1 MKVVVTGGSGKLG
14 RWVVRELISGA
25 DGAKPHDVTVFDRAP
40 GPAAEGAR
48 YLAGDITDLGHV
60 FGALGGADAVNHL
73 AGIPTHSVAPN
84 EDTFRIN
91 AVGTFNV
98 HEAAW
103 RLGIGRVV
111 TMSSEAVLGWAPGA
125 MVREV
130 VPDYLPIDEDHPV
143 GAQDAYGLSKI
154 ACEAIARSYAA
165 KCDMTAIVLRPP
177 WIASPAEMLKVHRD
191 GGRPV
196 TEFGPC
202 HYIDARDLAV
212 ACRRAIERD
221 LGGYHV
227 LFVGAGES
235 CVAEPLADLYPRLMP
250 AIGDKAA
257 VLTGTTAWVTI
268 ARAREILD
276 WSPRR
281 SWRRAADV
289 EELPSQPPSAPE

>member
-14 RWVVRELISGA
+14 RWVVRELVSPEDDA
-25 DGAKPHDVTVFDRAP
+25 EAHDVTVFDRAP
-40 GPAAEGAR
+40 GPPSDGAR
-48 YLAGDITDLGHV
+48 FLPGDISDLGHV
-60 FGALGGADAVNHL
+60 VGALAGADSVIHL

-91 AVGTFNV
+91 AMGTFNV

-111 TMSSEAVLGWAPGA
+111 TTSSEAVLGWAPGA
-125 MVREV
+125 MVRRF
-130 VPDYLPIDEDHPV
+130 VPEYFPIDEDHPV
-143 GAQDAYGLSKI
+143 GAQDAHGLSKI

-165 KCDMTAIVLRPP
+165 KCDMTAITLRPP
-177 WIASPAEMLKVHRD
+177 WIASPAEMREVHRN

-212 ACRRAIERD
+212 ACRRAIERP
-221 LGGYHV
+221 LSGYHV

-235 CVAEPLADLYPRLMP
+235 TVAEPLASLYPRLMP
-250 AIGDKAA
+250 EIGDKASA
-257 VLTGTTAWVTI
+257 LTGTRAWVSI
-268 ARAREILD
+268 ERAREVLD

-289 EELPSQPPSAPE
+289 EKLPF

>member
-1 MKVVVTGGSGKLG
+1 MRVVVTGGAGKLG
-14 RWVVRELISGA
+14 RWVVRELISGT
-25 DGAKPHDVTVFDRAP
+25 DGGAAHEVTVFDRSP
-40 GPAAEGAR
+40 CPVGESAR
-48 YLAGDITDLGHV
+48 YLPGDITDLGHV
-60 FGALGGADAVNHL
+60 VGALAGVDAVIHL

-91 AVGTFNV
+91 TMGTFNV

-103 RLGIGRVV
+103 RLGIERVV

-125 MVREV
+125 MVREFA
-130 VPDYLPIDEDHPV
+130 PAYLPIDENHPV
-143 GAQDAYGLSKI
+143 GAQDPYGLSKI

-177 WIASPAEMLKVHRD
+177 WIASPEEMLEVHRN
-191 GGRPV
+191 GGRPA

-202 HYIDARDLAV
+202 HYIDARDLAI
-212 ACRRAIERD
+212 ACRHAIERD
-221 LGGYHV
+221 LSGYHV

-235 CVAEPLADLYPRLMP
+235 TVDEPLASLYPRLMP
-250 AIGDKAA
+250 AIGDRAA
-257 VLTGTTAWVTI
+257 ALTGTRAWVSI
-268 ARAREILD
+268 ERAKEVLG

-289 EELPSQPPSAPE
+289 ETPPDQPPSAPM